1 MKPGDSFNGK
11 RIRAITPFAGNTYK
25 LVFDDGSHGYAN
37 ITDQIGQ
44 GSAAQPKEGLPE
56 QDFEIDNYMKS
67 KAIPVDDRGIPFDEK
82 LARDQRFRAYS
93 EDMSNIDESDDA
105 QFSEMRAKY
114 PDMLKE
120 MAGGDVRV
128 EGYMQ
133 LPKKKGI

>member
-67 KAIPVDDRGIPFDEK
+67 KAIPVDDSLDPNSVLREGEF
-82 LARDQRFRAYS
+82 
-93 EDMSNIDESDDA
+93 EDYMSQYMKRPSDYANDES
-105 QFSEMRAKY
+105 S
-114 PDMLKE
+114 
-120 MAGGDVRV
+120 G
-128 EGYMQ
+128 